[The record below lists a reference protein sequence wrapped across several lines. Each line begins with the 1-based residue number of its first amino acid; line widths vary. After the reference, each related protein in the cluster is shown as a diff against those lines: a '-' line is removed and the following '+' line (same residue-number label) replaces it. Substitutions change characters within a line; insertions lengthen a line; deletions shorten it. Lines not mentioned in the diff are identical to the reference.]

1 MQGLN
6 EEEGNIKSRRRKI
19 IVEKEIKVL
28 VRKLERSSFLTLSE
42 VKYYLKVNLNAIEKY
57 MPSVLKRRH

>member
-28 VRKLERSSFLTLSE
+28 VRKLELSE